1 MMASKML
8 VVLTINDNEDVLL
21 VVLTV
26 NNNDDDFYDDGCT
39 HNQQQ
44 R

>member
-1 MMASKML
+1 MMTTKML

-26 NNNDDDFYDDGCT
+26 NDNNDDDEDDGCT
-39 HNQQQ
+39 HNERQ
-44 R
+44 